1 MNFIKEKIPFLLGV
15 LAFLFL
21 FGITYYYLFIH
32 QEIYYL
38 QIDNTKKV
46 SLDSSHDMKYQYTLY
61 GYREDGRK
69 KEITFK
75 ASRELREG
83 AFLMIEYMEVTGV
96 HSWKEVQYKEL
107 PKKVKQKYLAP

>member
-1 MNFIKEKIPFLLGV
+1 MLFFFYLVLL
-15 LAFLFL
+15 
-21 FGITYYYLFIH
+21 IIILFIH

-46 SLDSSHDMKYQYTLY
+46 SLDSSQDMKYQYTLY